1 MSTYRV
7 AFSDTAEEG
16 LLNIVDYIALDNPV
30 RAVSFVGELTV
41 SVRKM
46 LSAFPYSGKVV
57 EDLGFEQEVR
67 VWPYGDYN
75 SYYHVIEDK
84 QLVEV
89 LFVFHASRDVQAL
102 MAGL

>member
-7 AFSDTAEEG
+7 AFADTAEEG

-75 SYYHVIEDK
+75 SYYHIIEDK

>member
-1 MSTYRV
+1 MNGY
-7 AFSDTAEEG
+7 
-16 LLNIVDYIALDNPV
+16 
-30 RAVSFVGELTV
+30 GELTV